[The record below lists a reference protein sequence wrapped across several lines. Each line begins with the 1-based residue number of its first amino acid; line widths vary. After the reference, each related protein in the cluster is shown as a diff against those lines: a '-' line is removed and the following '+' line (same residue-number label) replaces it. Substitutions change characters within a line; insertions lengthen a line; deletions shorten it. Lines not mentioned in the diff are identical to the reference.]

1 MKDLRYVSWMLA
13 AALGLVSCSDS
24 FLDKDPDERVTLTDE
39 TQITKFLVSG
49 YSDANQAWICEI
61 SSDNIVDNNSPHLPA
76 DFTAP
81 QVYTHS
87 NLAPSSRMDEELFR
101 FEQVRS
107 STSEDSPSDV
117 WQSHYNAIATANFAL
132 ENIDAIAAKTGM
144 TPRLRAAR
152 AEALLIRAYYH
163 FQLVNVF
170 SQAYKDAEQSKK
182 DIGVPYI
189 TKSGD
194 KVSENYDRGNV
205 YDVYQN
211 IEADLQEGLKDVV
224 DTYYDRPKWHFNVN
238 AARAFAARFYL
249 FKRDYDKVI
258 EYADMVLSTDSATTA
273 NMLMSYEDFA
283 GCTSSTDYANV
294 WQNPARNNNLM
305 LVATN
310 SIMWR
315 YSIGQ
320 RFSQTSMALRE
331 ILYHLGPNWRW
342 YVIPTAYASGM
353 TFWDGNEDHGYCSAK
368 IAETFEYTDKVAG
381 IGYPH
386 IVRREFTATELLL
399 ERAEAKLLSKTH
411 QDIDGAVRDL
421 LTYDASRW
429 TFSED
434 DKRTFFANGALVYLT
449 REMLESYYSDPSNY
463 NCFADWDFTKD
474 LTSEL
479 EIPAN
484 IVPYMNCVNEFRRF
498 ELNFEGMRFLDM
510 KRWGMPIR
518 HEYGPY
524 LEEYVLDA
532 QDPRRAIE
540 IPLDAASAGLKSSR
554 EAIAT
559 GGEGALTVNNNRRV
573 QK

>member
-1 MKDLRYVSWMLA
+1 MLA
-13 AALGLVSCSDS
+13 AVLGLVSCSDS

-39 TQITKFLVSG
+39 EQITKFLVSG
-49 YSDANQAWICEI
+49 YSDANQAWICEL
-61 SSDNIVDNNSPHLPA
+61 SSDNLVDNNCPHLPA

-107 STSEDSPSDV
+107 STNSDSPSHV
-117 WQSHYNAIATANFAL
+117 WQSHYNAIATANYAL
-132 ENIDAIAAKTGM
+132 ENIEAIAAKTGM

-163 FQLVNVF
+163 FQLVSVF
-170 SQAYKDAEQSKK
+170 SQIYKDEAQSKK
-182 DIGVPYI
+182 DIGIPYI

-211 IEADLQEGLKDVV
+211 IEADLTEGLKDVV
-224 DTYYDRPKWHFNVN
+224 DTYYDKPKWHFNVN

-258 EYADMVLSTDSATTA
+258 EYADMVLSKDSATTA
-273 NMLMSYEDFA
+273 NMLMDYSLFD

-310 SIMWR
+310 SVMWR
-315 YSIGQ
+315 YCIGQ

-353 TFWDGNEDHGYCSAK
+353 TFWDGNEDHGYCSSK
-368 IAETFEYTDKVAG
+368 IAETFEYTDKVSG

-386 IVRREFTATELLL
+386 IIRREFTATELLL

-434 DKRTFFANGALVYLT
+434 DRRTFFADGALVYLT
-449 REMLESYYSDPSNY
+449 REKLEEYYSNASNY
-463 NCFADWDFTKD
+463 NCFDSWDFTQQ

-479 EIPAN
+479 EVPAN

-518 HEYGPY
+518 HLYGPY
-524 LEEYVLDA
+524 MDVYELGA
-532 QDPRRAIE
+532 QDPRRAVE
-540 IPLDAASAGLKSSR
+540 IPLDAASAGLQSSR
-554 EAIAT
+554 PQADAS
-559 GGEGALTVNNNRRV
+559 GETYTVNNNRRV
-573 QK
+573 LK